1 MSTQEYIRSIT
12 EILPDDFPTL
22 TPLPEGPGSF
32 SSSQSSSSST
42 ITSFFL
48 NITWQTWVI
57 IVLVLA
63 LIGINIFAYLA
74 KGTQETASLFGKIV
88 GPILK
93 IFGYETLETTKQTVQ
108 TSATGTKAGV
118 DIVAN
123 TGIGIIN
130 TIEDSGIPTGTTG
143 TAVGLS
149 SDTNANTNANTNTYN
164 KNTNTYN
171 KNTNTYN
178 KNTNKNTNVQGIN
191 ASSSLPVQNRIQ
203 QTGGNIEQWQEG
215 SLEKALENASQ
226 CANQVEPDNSRSSI
240 QTTGKAGWCF
250 IGKDQGFRTCS
261 EIGVNDGCMSGDV
274 FPSQEICMNPS
285 LRA

>member
-32 SSSQSSSSST
+32 SASQTSSSST
-42 ITSFFL
+42 ISSFFL

-57 IVLVLA
+57 IILVLA

-74 KGTQETASLFGKIV
+74 KGTQETASIFGKIV

-123 TGIGIIN
+123 TTTGTIN
-130 TIEDSGIPTGTTG
+130 TVENSGIPTGTTG

-149 SDTNANTNANTNTYN
+149 SDTNANTNYN
-164 KNTNTYN
+164 KNTNTN
-171 KNTNTYN
+171 TNANTNTN
-178 KNTNKNTNVQGIN
+178 IQGIN
-191 ASSSLPVQNRIQ
+191 AASSLPVQNRIQ

-226 CANQVEPDNSRSSI
+226 STNQVEPDNSRSSI

>member
-32 SSSQSSSSST
+32 RASPSSNSST

-63 LIGINIFAYLA
+63 LIGINVFAYLA

-93 IFGYETLETTKQTVQ
+93 IFGYETLATTKQTVQ

-130 TIEDSGIPTGTTG
+130 TIEDSSDIPTGTTG

-149 SDTNANTNANTNTYN
+149 SDTNANTNTNTNTNNKNTYN

-171 KNTNTYN
+171 KNA
-178 KNTNKNTNVQGIN
+178 NTNANIQGIN

-226 CANQVEPDNSRSSI
+226 LENQVEPDNSRSSI

>member
-63 LIGINIFAYLA
+63 LIGINVFAYLA

-164 KNTNTYN
+164 KNTN

-178 KNTNKNTNVQGIN
+178 KNANTNTNIQGIN

-203 QTGGNIEQWQEG
+203 QWQEG

-226 CANQVEPDNSRSSI
+226 LENQVEPDNSRSSI

>member
-32 SSSQSSSSST
+32 SSSQASSSST

-63 LIGINIFAYLA
+63 LIGINVFAYLA

-171 KNTNTYN
+171 KNTN
-178 KNTNKNTNVQGIN
+178 KNTNVQGIN

-226 CANQVEPDNSRSSI
+226 LENQVEPDNSRSSI

>member
-149 SDTNANTNANTNTYN
+149 SDTNANTNMNTNTNTYN

-171 KNTNTYN
+171 E
-178 KNTNKNTNVQGIN
+178 NTNKNANVQGIN

-226 CANQVEPDNSRSSI
+226 LENQVEPDNTRSSI

>member
-63 LIGINIFAYLA
+63 LIGINVFAYLA

-130 TIEDSGIPTGTTG
+130 NIEDSGIPTGTTG

-149 SDTNANTNANTNTYN
+149 SDTNANTNTYNKNTYN
-164 KNTNTYN
+164 KNAN
-171 KNTNTYN
+171 KNTNTN
-178 KNTNKNTNVQGIN
+178 ANIQGIN

-226 CANQVEPDNSRSSI
+226 LENQVEPDNSRSSI

>member
-12 EILPDDFPTL
+12 EIIPDDFPTL
-22 TPLPEGPGSF
+22 TPLPEGPSSF
-32 SSSQSSSSST
+32 SNSSNNSSS
-42 ITSFFL
+42 ILSFFL

-74 KGTQETASLFGKIV
+74 KGTQETASLFGKIF

-93 IFGYETLETTKQTVQ
+93 IFGYETLETTKQTIE
-108 TSATGTKAGV
+108 TTATGTKAGV
-118 DIVAN
+118 DMVSN
-123 TGIGIIN
+123 TATGSIDTILN
-130 TIEDSGIPTGTTG
+130 TAQNGLPTGTSG
-143 TAVGLS
+143 TSVGLS
-149 SDTNANTNANTNTYN
+149 TETNTNTNTYN
-164 KNTNTYN
+164 KNNYNYNKN
-171 KNTNTYN
+171 KNTNT
-178 KNTNKNTNVQGIN
+178 NTNNNTNTNIQGSN

-226 CANQVEPDNSRSSI
+226 LENQVEPDSSRSSI

-250 IGKDQGFRTCS
+250 IGQDQGFRTCS